1 MAGLDRAEN
10 AILHK
15 VKGTNL
21 RWKRWYAFRRGLSA
35 NLYRLGMRPE
45 EACLILRNTAEI
57 VRKHYLKLEDEGT
70 KIEAAT
76 RREQAY
82 DACAATVQQNIQ

>member
-1 MAGLDRAEN
+1 
-10 AILHK
+10 
-15 VKGTNL
+15 
-21 RWKRWYAFRRGLSA
+21 
-35 NLYRLGMRPE
+35 MRSE